1 MSLQIYQLKDTGGSN
16 WHYSKMLNFNLNLIL
31 LSKES
36 LLLSYNYLNTH
47 GLKAEP
53 QENVQ
58 FMKAITEHLYFLEF

>member
-1 MSLQIYQLKDTGGSN
+1 
-16 WHYSKMLNFNLNLIL
+16 MLNFNLNLIL